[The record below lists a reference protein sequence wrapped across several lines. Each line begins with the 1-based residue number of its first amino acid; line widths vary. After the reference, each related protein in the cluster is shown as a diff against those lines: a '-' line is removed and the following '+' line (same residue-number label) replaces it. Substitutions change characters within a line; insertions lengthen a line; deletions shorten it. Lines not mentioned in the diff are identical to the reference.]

1 MNKYEVLYV
10 IDALLSEE
18 DIAANITKFEVLVE
32 SNGGKVENI
41 DKWGKKTLA
50 YPINYKTEGYYVLMN
65 FESAPEFPEELERVF
80 RITEPIIRYMVVR
93 KGENEEQ

>member
-18 DIAANITKFEVLVE
+18 DIAANITKFEELVA

>member
-18 DIAANITKFEVLVE
+18 DIAANITKFEELVA
-32 SNGGKVENI
+32 SNGGKVLNV
-41 DKWGKKTLA
+41 DKWGKRTLA

-65 FESAPEFPEELERVF
+65 FESAPEFPVELERVF

-93 KGENEEQ
+93 KGENEEE

>member
-18 DIAANITKFEVLVE
+18 DIAANISKIEDLVTKNNAKILNV
-32 SNGGKVENI
+32 

-50 YPINYKTEGYYVLMN
+50 YPINYKTEGYYVLMD
-65 FESAPEFPEELERVF
+65 FESAPDFPEELQRIMK
-80 RITEPIIRYMVVR
+80 ITEPIIRYMVVA
-93 KGENEEQ
+93 KDDKKE

>member
-18 DIAANITKFEVLVE
+18 DIAANITKFEELVA
-32 SNGGKVENI
+32 SNGGKVLNV

-80 RITEPIIRYMVVR
+80 RITESIMRYMVVR

>member
-1 MNKYEVLYV
+1 MYAIRSYY
-10 IDALLSEE
+10 
-18 DIAANITKFEVLVE
+18 
-32 SNGGKVENI
+32 

-80 RITEPIIRYMVVR
+80 RITESIMRYMVVR